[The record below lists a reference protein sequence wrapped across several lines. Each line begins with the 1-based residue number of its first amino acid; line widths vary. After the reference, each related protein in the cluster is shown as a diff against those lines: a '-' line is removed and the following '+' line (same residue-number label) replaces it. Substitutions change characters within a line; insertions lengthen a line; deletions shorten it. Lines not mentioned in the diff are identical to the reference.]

1 MTAADSLPE
10 RYYVLVRDA
19 ERLPRVV
26 ARNRGGNVTTTRPL
40 PWRAISAHDLP
51 TDAVTA
57 MMDAAATYAE
67 SSTAARSSLDAET
80 ATRYE
85 REIVAA
91 SKERAARAP

>member
-1 MTAADSLPE
+1 MNE

-51 TDAVTA
+51 TDAVSA
-57 MMDAAATYAE
+57 LMDATHADAAREA
-67 SSTAARSSLDAET
+67 SVAARSALPAET
-80 ATRYE
+80 AARYE
-85 REIVAA
+85 REI
-91 SKERAARAP
+91 AR